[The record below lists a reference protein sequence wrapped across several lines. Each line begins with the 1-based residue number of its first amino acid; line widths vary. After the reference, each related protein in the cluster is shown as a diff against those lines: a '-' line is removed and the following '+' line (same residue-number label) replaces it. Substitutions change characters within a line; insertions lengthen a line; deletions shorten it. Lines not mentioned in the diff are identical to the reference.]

1 MTELLLLLGVA
12 VLVAANGFFVAAE
25 FALVRAR
32 ESRLE
37 QLRDEGAGGASLAL
51 RQIDRIDEYLSAC
64 QLGITMA
71 SLGIGFMGEP
81 AIARLFEDLFG
92 DAIPHGLSLT
102 ISIGL
107 ALLITTAL
115 HITLGEQVPK
125 IYSIVHAEGTARR
138 TARGLQWFRKGFSPL
153 IRLLNAA
160 SNWILRLVGVDPRA
174 EFEEATSSED
184 LKLLIAR
191 SAHGGKLDPGEAG
204 MLSGVFHLHEQEARQ
219 VMTPIPAVVTV
230 DTSET
235 AETALRRCVDSG
247 HTRLVVTEDDNTDRI
262 KGIVHSNS
270 LARKLMTDG
279 PEASIKP
286 SVKDALIVPETKPLD
301 DLLADLQRERAS
313 MAVVVDEYGRT
324 AGIVTVE
331 DIIEEVVGEIADET
345 DPAVAGV
352 RRLANGDWWV
362 RGHVPITDLA
372 DYGLELPVDSDAYN
386 SVGGFVFGELG
397 RLPKRGDVVRTN
409 GYSLRVESVR
419 ENRVEAVRIRDHG
432 RPDGSERAEAGPP
445 RPVEEAASTPRGQD
459 PSTPAGP
466 TPDTGRSDQG

>member
-1 MTELLLLLGVA
+1 VTELLLLLGVA

-25 FALVRAR
+25 FALVR
-32 ESRLE
+32 SRQSRME
-37 QLRDEGAGGASLAL
+37 ALRDEGKKGAALAL

-81 AIARLFEDLFG
+81 AIA
-92 DAIPHGLSLT
+92 
-102 ISIGL
+102 
-107 ALLITTAL
+107 ALLEEPLGEVASHGVAVALAIAFAYLVTTAL

-138 TARGLQWFRKGFSPL
+138 TARLLELFLVCLKPFIWM
-153 IRLLNAA
+153 LNAA
-160 SNWILRLVGVDPRA
+160 SNAILRVIGVDARA
-174 EFEEATSSED
+174 EFEEVSSSED
-184 LKLLIAR
+184 LKLLIAQ
-191 SAHGGKLDPGEAG
+191 SATGGKIDPGEAG
-204 MLSGVFHLHEQEARQ
+204 MLSGVFHLHEQQARQ

-230 DTSET
+230 DASET
-235 AETALRRCVDSG
+235 AEIALRRCVDSG
-247 HTRLVVTEDDNTDRI
+247 HTRLVVTEEDNTDRI
-262 KGIVHSNS
+262 KGIVHANS
-270 LARKLMTDG
+270 LARRLMNQGVDA
-279 PEASIKP
+279 PIAD
-286 SVKDALIVPETKPLD
+286 SVKDALIVPETKALD

-372 DYGLELPVDSDAYN
+372 DYGLDLPVDSEAYN
-386 SVGGFVFGELG
+386 SVGGYVFGELG
-397 RLPKRGDVVRTN
+397 RLPKRGDMVQAN
-409 GYSLRVESVR
+409 GYSLRVEAVR
-419 ENRVEAVRIRDHG
+419 QNRVEAVRIRDHHARG
-432 RPDGSERAEAGPP
+432 EEPPSDGLE
-445 RPVEEAASTPRGQD
+445 RPVEQAARAPRGSAQRE
-459 PSTPAGP
+459 SEA
-466 TPDTGRSDQG
+466 